1 MRIKLNKKVGK
12 LIFKGTS
19 NYDGVLQAYTLQV
32 KNNSFMLDYS
42 QYKIFK
48 LLR

>member
-1 MRIKLNKKVGK
+1 MKKTGI
-12 LIFKGTS
+12 LTFHRAH
-19 NYDGVLQAYTLQV
+19 NYGATLQAYALQV